1 MVAWAAADA
10 GATEMSEHDQRPRA
24 SSHGLGQGILL
35 AALSIPGIQAVQ
47 ADNPPERGT
56 VSYRHLDYQDMQP
69 GWDRISVKANAM
81 AVVLPVAG
89 EWSVGG
95 SYTRDIVS
103 GASPYFH
110 SEQLLAGEIE
120 ERRIGRDL
128 SLSRYFRRGTLTAG
142 WVDSQESDYTSRG
155 FSLAG
160 SWSTESNNTTFTA
173 GASTL
178 HDRIDVSSIG
188 ATQESKDTDT
198 VMVGVTQVLS
208 PVDIVQFNLS
218 RAEGKG
224 FFSDPYKFRDNRPGH
239 RQQDVALVRWNHHF
253 PSLDA
258 TSRLGYRYY
267 EDTFGVVAH
276 TLDLEWVQQLPHGW
290 TLTPELRLYAQD
302 DADFYVDPRFPGV
315 PNFRPRSQI
324 QSEDQRLSTFGAT
337 TLGLKLAK
345 QIGPDWVVDVEY
357 QNYEQRSD
365 WYPWGDGSKDLKP
378 FRANF
383 LQFGVSWSFD

>member
-1 MVAWAAADA
+1 MVAWAVAAA
-10 GATEMSEHDQRPRA
+10 GATEMKVSTGTKITPP
-24 SSHGLGQGILL
+24 GLGQGILL
-35 AALSIPGIQAVQ
+35 AALAIPGIHVAQ
-47 ADNPPERGT
+47 ADDPPERGT

-69 GWDRISVKANAM
+69 GWDRIAVKANAM
-81 AVVLPVAG
+81 SVVLPVAG
-89 EWSVGG
+89 EWSIGG

-110 SEQLLAGEIE
+110 SEQLLSGEIDE
-120 ERRIGRDL
+120 KRIGRDV
-128 SLSRYFRRGTLTAG
+128 SVSRYFHRGTVTAG

-155 FSLAG
+155 FSLTG

-178 HDRIDVSSIG
+178 HDRVDVAAIG

-198 VMVGVTQVLS
+198 LMVGVTHVLS
-208 PVDIVQFNLS
+208 PFDIVQLNLS

-239 RQQDVALVRWNHHF
+239 RQQDVVMLRWNHHF
-253 PSLDA
+253 PSVDG
-258 TSRLGYRYY
+258 TSRLSYRYY
-267 EDTFGVVAH
+267 EDTFGVIAH
-276 TLDLEWVQQLPHGW
+276 TMDFEWVQQLPHGW
-290 TLTPELRLYAQD
+290 TLTPEVRLYAQD
-302 DADFYVDPRFPGV
+302 DADFYVPPRFPGV

-324 QSEDQRLSTFGAT
+324 QSQDQRLSTFGAV
-337 TLGLKLAK
+337 TLGLRAEKR
-345 QIGPDWVVDVEY
+345 IGPDWVVDVEY
-357 QNYEQRSD
+357 QNYEQRSK
-365 WYPWGDGSKDLKP
+365 WYPWGDGSGGIKP